1 MRLVSFSAA
10 GRSSFGIW
18 TEAGVVDLADRLGL
32 GSLHELVAS
41 GRVDEARALATAAP
55 DHVHNA
61 VTLLKP
67 LQRWGKCFC
76 VGVNYPDRN
85 EEYKD
90 NSAAPK
96 YPSLFVRFPESITG
110 PDAPLIRPPESPQLD
125 YEGEVVLVIGRRG
138 RRIAEADWADH
149 VFGYT
154 IGNEGTIRDW
164 VRHGKFNVTPGK
176 TWDNSGS
183 MGPFLVTAD
192 AVDPGALR
200 IVTRVNGETRQ
211 DDTTDRMMFPMGRV
225 LAYISTFCTL
235 EPGDIVF
242 TGTPTGAGAR
252 FDPPRYLAPGDTVE
266 VEVEGLG
273 LLRNTVADEA
283 IAA

>member
-1 MRLVSFSAA
+1 MRLVSFTAA
-10 GRSSFGIW
+10 GRTSFGIW
-18 TEAGVVDLADRLGL
+18 TETGVVDLQPRLDLPG
-32 GSLHELVAS
+32 LHELVAS
-41 GRVDEARALATAAP
+41 GRVEEARALAGAAP
-55 DHVHNA
+55 DHAHA
-61 VTLLKP
+61 DVTLLKP
-67 LQRWGKCFC
+67 LARWGKCFC

-96 YPSLFVRFPESITG
+96 YPSLFVRFPESVTG
-110 PDAPLIRPPESPQLD
+110 PDALLIRPPESPQLD
-125 YEGEVVLVIGRRG
+125 YEGEVVLVVGRRG
-138 RRIAEADWADH
+138 RRIAEANWASH

-154 IGNEGTIRDW
+154 VGNEGTIRDW

-183 MGPFLVTAD
+183 MGPFLTTAD

-200 IVTRVNGETRQ
+200 IVTRVNGEVRQ
-211 DDTTDRMMFPMGRV
+211 NDTIDRMMFPMGRV

-235 EPGDIVF
+235 EAGDIVF

-252 FDPPRYLAPGDTVE
+252 FDPPRYLVPGDTVE
-266 VEVEGLG
+266 VEVDGLG
-273 LLRNTVADEA
+273 LLRNSVADE
-283 IAA
+283 